1 MFGRVIET
9 MSSGKIEDLPRVHN
23 KQLANLER

>member
-9 MSSGKIEDLPRVHN
+9 MSSEKIEDLPRVHIN
-23 KQLANLER
+23 QMANLER